1 MSQSFGAPRVH
12 RQCSRPT
19 CSAAAVVT
27 LTYEYRASQ
36 VWLDEL
42 TAERDPHDYDL
53 CRRHAEQLKVPLGWH
68 LLDRRL
74 SAAAVSRDLL
84 AG

>member
-1 MSQSFGAPRVH
+1 MR

-19 CSAAAVVT
+19 CSAEAVVT
-27 LTYEYRASQ
+27 LSYEYRASQ

-42 TAERDPHDYDL
+42 TVEREPHDYDL
-53 CRRHAEQLKVPLGWH
+53 CRRHAEELKVPLGWH
-68 LLDRRL
+68 LLDRRHTT
-74 SAAAVSRDLL
+74 AAPARDLL